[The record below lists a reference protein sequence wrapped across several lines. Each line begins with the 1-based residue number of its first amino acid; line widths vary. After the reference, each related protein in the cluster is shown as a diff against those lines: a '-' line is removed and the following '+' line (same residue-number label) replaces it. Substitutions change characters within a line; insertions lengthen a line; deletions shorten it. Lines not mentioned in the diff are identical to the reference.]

1 MENLH
6 PNQTTTY
13 DFLPKEKKTMS
24 DKSKLKSIKSLIERW
39 RKEIEELKQNE
50 MFEKE
55 SRTQLSKGLEL
66 YVFDLEMIMD
76 IK

>member
-1 MENLH
+1 
-6 PNQTTTY
+6 
-13 DFLPKEKKTMS
+13 MS
-24 DKSKLKSIKSLIERW
+24 DKAKIILIKFLIERW
-39 RKEIEELKQNE
+39 KKEIEELKQNE

>member
-1 MENLH
+1 MFFKKTRTKKYKIN
-6 PNQTTTY
+6 
-13 DFLPKEKKTMS
+13 KKKTMS

-66 YVFDLEMIMD
+66 YVFDLELIID
-76 IK
+76 AK